1 MENNRSGQDEMTDTT
16 HTDSI
21 ETLLDD
27 VFGFSPVEDDSNEPL
42 QQVARSKQSRLS
54 GEAEPDKRR
63 TRNVTKQTAS
73 NTSTGKVGKKV
84 KVNNVVQ
91 TAASTHVK
99 CSTSKMAV
107 LVNPTKTV
115 DNVSRLTE
123 VNPADVKGQA
133 NTADESVT
141 AMLDDIFFGDG
152 GTPTKTRKPP
162 KHKSPRRVR
171 RICRSSDST
180 ESDSATVRGF
190 GKNGTDR
197 TSAAKSSMKCDSELN
212 DIFSDT
218 QKWVQKDKP
227 HRYGVE
233 ETADNACTDDDDI
246 YDKLLATGK
255 LQRIK
260 R

>member
-1 MENNRSGQDEMTDTT
+1 MTDTT

-21 ETLLDD
+21 DTLLDD
-27 VFGFSPVEDDSNEPL
+27 VFGFNPVEDDSNEPL
-42 QQVARSKQSRLS
+42 HQVARSKQSRLS

-84 KVNNVVQ
+84 KVNNLP

-99 CSTSKMAV
+99 CSTSKTAF
-107 LVNPTKTV
+107 LAKPTETV
-115 DNVSRLTE
+115 DNVSRPTE
-123 VNPADVKGQA
+123 VNPTDVKGQA

-162 KHKSPRRVR
+162 KHKSPQRVR
-171 RICRSSDST
+171 RICRSSGST
-180 ESDSATVRGF
+180 ESDSAAVRGF

-197 TSAAKSSMKCDSELN
+197 TSVAKSSMKCDSELN

-227 HRYGVE
+227 YRYGVE
-233 ETADNACTDDDDI
+233 ETADNACTDNDDI